1 LYYINVNKGND
12 MANNLPTEKK
22 VTVIS
27 MPAEGASIRSI
38 EQITGINRNT
48 IMNLGV
54 RVGNACQKLMEEKMR
69 GLSCNQIQVDEIWG
83 FMGAKKKNAQ
93 RTIRIATGHR
103 CTKRS
108 KSWRSISNQRVNGK

>member
-1 LYYINVNKGND
+1 

-54 RVGNACQKLMEEKMR
+54 RVGNVCQKLMEEKMR
-69 GLSCNQIQVDEIWG
+69 GLFCNQIEVDEIWG
-83 FMGAKKKNAQ
+83 FMWAKKKNAQ

-108 KSWRSISNQRVNGK
+108 KSWPSISNQRGIGK